1 MLKDL
6 QRISAVLFYL
16 LGTSFFVGYL
26 LYANLIG
33 GVWPAWWMQVAD
45 LPLILSAILY
55 GGLSLFLS
63 ITKSEAKSIT
73 AAIVVGIPLATLFI
87 FLLLLNFWNVI
98 F

>member
-1 MLKDL
+1 MIRDL
-6 QRISAVLFYL
+6 HRISAVLFYL

-33 GVWPAWWMQVAD
+33 GLWPAWWMQVAD
-45 LPLILSAILY
+45 LPLILSAMLY

-63 ITKSEAKSIT
+63 ISKTEKSSI
-73 AAIVVGIPLATLFI
+73 AAVVIGVPLVALFT